1 MDQLCSGEAV
11 VSPGIPRRRSSRD
24 FWIVFN
30 GFEVDA
36 LQRSSGAPSM
46 LIFWSSSKSRSGEAG
61 SHLDVDEAGC
71 GKVGFH
77 GLIGLS
83 FT

>member
-1 MDQLCSGEAV
+1 MF
-11 VSPGIPRRRSSRD
+11 RRSGSVSRD
-24 FWIVFN
+24 TAQEVERGFLDSVGVFN

-77 GLIGLS
+77 GLVGLS

>member
-1 MDQLCSGEAV
+1 MYGFGLVPGTVFLGTPFFVLVDQLCSGEVV

-36 LQRSSGAPSM
+36 LQRSSGAPV
-46 LIFWSSSKSRSGEAG
+46 
-61 SHLDVDEAGC
+61 DVDFLEEQVRGGGKPPGC
-71 GKVGFH
+71 G
-77 GLIGLS
+77 
-83 FT
+83 